1 MVRLAR
7 PAEERIIMDKPLRL
21 RKLHGPAP
29 FEPGAEAEPAVCL
42 PRIPE
47 TGSREPAKGF
57 MISAILRPHLHGL
70 TFPPEA

>member
-7 PAEERIIMDKPLRL
+7 PAKQRIIMDNTLRL

-29 FEPGAEAEPAVCL
+29 FEPGAEAESSICL

-47 TGSREPAKGF
+47 TGGKEPAKG
-57 MISAILRPHLHGL
+57 IITSAILKPRLHGL
-70 TFPPEA
+70 TFPPVA